1 MAANSMKYI
10 KTCKSIR
17 IESETLTKLKDMGFI
32 LQTIANE
39 LEEIADKDDY
49 YKSLADDAW
58 HASASLSDFL
68 DAYNSEISPRD

>member
-1 MAANSMKYI
+1 MKYV

-17 IESETLTKLKDMGFI
+17 IESKTLTKLKDMDFI
-32 LQTIANE
+32 LKTIVHE
-39 LEEIADKDDY
+39 LEEIAGEDDN

-68 DAYNSEISPRD
+68 DAYNSEISPSD